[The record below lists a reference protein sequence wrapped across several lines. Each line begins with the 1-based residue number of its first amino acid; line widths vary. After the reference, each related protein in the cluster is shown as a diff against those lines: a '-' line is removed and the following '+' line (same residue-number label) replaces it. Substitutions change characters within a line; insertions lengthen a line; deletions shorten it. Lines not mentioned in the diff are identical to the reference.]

1 MPIRPTPRVLLPIL
15 LLGLAAASPAAD
27 PASDDEAVLR
37 RIKLELWPRA
47 YREQDVE
54 LLDRLLDP
62 RFQMIDGEGRPSSK
76 ADELAWVAAQATSYD
91 TFDYQIERLDVFA
104 GSSAIVAGRG
114 TVSGERDGQR
124 WTHVYRSTNVL
135 VKRDERWVAVASHVS
150 PVAAP

>member
-1 MPIRPTPRVLLPIL
+1 MPIRPIPRVLLPIL

-27 PASDDEAVLR
+27 PASDAEAVLR

-47 YREQDVE
+47 YREQDIE

-76 ADELAWVAAQATSYD
+76 ADELAWVAAHAPGYD

-104 GSSAIVAGRG
+104 DSSAIVAGRG

-135 VKRDERWVAVASHVS
+135 VKRDGRWVAVASHVS